1 MTQKLPKE
9 KNNVYNLTKKTK
21 IVGVI
26 KPAQN
31 LLTNKRRTKNWA
43 NFASLLQ
50 ENKQILR
57 ELRYL
62 RLFAY
67 KMAQKL
73 NQSDALYISHLK
85 TYRIL
90 LDLQKQQ
97 QHNLVRLRMSK
108 IKFNKKANTK
118 KIFLVRY
125 QYSLEQKKT

>member
-50 ENKQILR
+50 ENKGT
-57 ELRYL
+57 
-62 RLFAY
+62 LFA
-67 KMAQKL
+67 
-73 NQSDALYISHLK
+73 
-85 TYRIL
+85 
-90 LDLQKQQ
+90 
-97 QHNLVRLRMSK
+97 LVCVQNGAETKPIRCTLHKSFENVPYSIR
-108 IKFNKKANTK
+108 FTK
-118 KIFLVRY
+118 KNNNI
-125 QYSLEQKKT
+125 T